1 MSDDKQNVFI
11 VTLYSFIPLGGKP
24 KGEYNE
30 LMRGASVVE
39 PDRLLKYTAAK
50 FCVKELKDEGGIFY
64 YEYNIAGTNVKRK
77 VQLRA
82 WLYKFSSVINQKGRY
97 YLVTTISFD
106 KSFGDKA
113 Q

>member
-1 MSDDKQNVFI
+1 MSDDKQNMFI
-11 VTLYSFIPLGGKP
+11 VTLFSFIPLGGKP

-64 YEYNIAGTNVKRK
+64 YELTLLGQMSNVK
-77 VQLRA
+77 
-82 WLYKFSSVINQKGRY
+82 FSLEPGYINS
-97 YLVTTISFD
+97 LLL
-106 KSFGDKA
+106 
-113 Q
+113 